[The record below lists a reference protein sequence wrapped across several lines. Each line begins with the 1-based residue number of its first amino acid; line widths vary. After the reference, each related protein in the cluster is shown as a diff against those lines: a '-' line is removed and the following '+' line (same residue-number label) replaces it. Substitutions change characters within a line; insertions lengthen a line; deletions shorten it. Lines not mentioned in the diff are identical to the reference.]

1 MDQTRGVDIIAG
13 CEAFVSVSRRGSFTY
28 GAAERGI
35 PQSVASKRIASLEN
49 HLGGQL
55 LDRSTRRVEL
65 TELGR
70 TLLPSASAIVALAD
84 GLRDQ
89 ARRQLQRPVT
99 LMMPTA
105 LAVADLSRIAIAAG
119 RRDLSLRVEM
129 AEPAVRGEMVRV
141 GLAEFSVQPVPAAD
155 AVWQVDL
162 GVASTSTAGDGP
174 FPLESIRVRRGK
186 MKQPTRKLWIQTEDD
201 VPHIRDRITSLA
213 NSISLQPGQLK
224 FADTLID
231 AVTGVAGSGDLLL
244 CSEQEAD
251 HLQLHWRNIQELHL
265 VRGYALASRTGK
277 RDAELLD
284 GCALP
289 IACALGGR
297 SI

>member
-1 MDQTRGVDIIAG
+1 MDIVAG

-28 GAAERGI
+28 GAAECGI
-35 PQSVASKRIASLEN
+35 PQSVASKRIASLED

-55 LDRSTRRVEL
+55 LDRTTRRVEL

-70 TLLPSASAIVALAD
+70 TLLPSASAIVSLAE

-89 ARRQLQRPVT
+89 ARRQLHRPVT

-105 LAVADLSRIAIAAG
+105 LAVADLSQIAIAA
-119 RRDLSLRVEM
+119 RKHDFALRIET

-141 GLAEFSVQPVPAAD
+141 GQAEYAVQPVPAAD
-155 AVWQVDL
+155 AVWQVNL
-162 GVASTSTAGDGP
+162 GVASAQTTGDSQ
-174 FPLESIRVRRGK
+174 FQLESIRVRRGE
-186 MKQPTRKLWIQTEDD
+186 MKRPTRKLWIQTEDN
-201 VPHIRDRITSLA
+201 VPHIRDRITWLA

-224 FADTLID
+224 VADTLIE
-231 AVTGVAGSGDLLL
+231 AVVGVAGSKDLLL
-244 CSEQEAD
+244 CSEREAD
-251 HLQLHWRNIQELHL
+251 HLQLHWRPIRELHL
-265 VRGYALASRTGK
+265 VRGYALASRTGE

-284 GCALP
+284 GSASP

-297 SI
+297 II